1 MKIRARRGIV
11 LALLLAAAAGALL
24 LNAGKKVQKISVSFP
39 AMGTVANLTLYTGES
54 RFSEALSIVRGE
66 FGRVTALADFR
77 DPQSELARLNKEA
90 AQAPFVCTPP
100 MWEIL
105 TEARLAWNLSDG
117 AFDISVKPLMDHWG
131 FYRKKVKKIPPQ
143 KKTAAVKELTGLDKV
158 LFDDARRTVKF
169 PRAGFAFDLGGIA
182 KGYAIEL
189 AARKLTAAGFTRGVI
204 DLGGN
209 LRLLP
214 EPPPGKKHYS
224 IGIRRPA
231 GRNGSVM
238 PGILHLP
245 GGTAV
250 SSSGDYHRNILL
262 EGKRFGHIIDPATGI
277 PAPGKV
283 AVTAAADSGIR
294 SDWLSTAVYLRG
306 NKLAEK
312 LKKEFPDSKF
322 IIIKK

>member
-1 MKIRARRGIV
+1 M
-11 LALLLAAAAGALL
+11 
-24 LNAGKKVQKISVSFP
+24 FP
-39 AMGTVANLTLYTGES
+39 PGNW
-54 RFSEALSIVRGE
+54 
-66 FGRVTALADFR
+66 
-77 DPQSELARLNKEA
+77 
-90 AQAPFVCTPP
+90 PFVPP
-100 MWEIL
+100 GMVEG
-105 TEARLAWNLSDG
+105 S
-117 AFDISVKPLMDHWG
+117 KPSGMFSGSKFSGSKSPL
-131 FYRKKVKKIPPQ
+131 KPPG
-143 KKTAAVKELTGLDKV
+143 K
-158 LFDDARRTVKF
+158 
-169 PRAGFAFDLGGIA
+169 
-182 KGYAIEL
+182 
-189 AARKLTAAGFTRGVI
+189 
-204 DLGGN
+204 
-209 LRLLP
+209 LP